1 MNEVKNMNET
11 NAARKSRQ
19 QLLTE
24 GRPYRK
30 IIGFTLPILIGSLFQ
45 QLYNMADSLIVSRA
59 LGVQAFAGVS
69 STGSITFL
77 ILGFAQGLTA
87 GLAVQIS
94 QSVGAGDA
102 QAVKR
107 HYAHNLVIS
116 TAVTALLTAF
126 SLLGTDW
133 LLNIM
138 RTPADILD
146 YARSYIRIIFG
157 GMTASMFYNFFSNTL
172 RALGDSKS
180 PLYFLFA
187 ASGLNVVLD
196 IVFILF
202 TPLGVAGAAWATVI
216 SQGVSAVLCLILI
229 LKKVEVLSLKGYREP
244 LQLSVLLQ
252 NLRLGLPM
260 AFQSSII
267 ALGTIFMTYA
277 TNRMGSMAV
286 AAYAAGN
293 KIDGIAVEPL
303 RSLGMTMLTYT
314 GQNYGAKKYGRILQG
329 VRQSILIAAVLS
341 LVLGLTMALGGR
353 NLAYIFLG
361 THDREV
367 LGQTALMLLV
377 HGVCYM
383 ILGLLFLFRF
393 TVQGLGQTLLPTLA
407 GMMELVMRTIA
418 AFFLVPKLEFLG
430 AAVATPLSWL
440 GALIPVAAAYFFA
453 AGKLRKETLEE

>member
-1 MNEVKNMNET
+1 MLRDCT
-11 NAARKSRQ
+11 IP
-19 QLLTE
+19 T
-24 GRPYRK
+24 
-30 IIGFTLPILIGSLFQ
+30 LIGSLFQ

-94 QSVGAGDA
+94 QSIGSGDA

-107 HYAHNLVIS
+107 HYIHNLVIS
-116 TAVTALLTAF
+116 TVVTALLTIF

-133 LLNIM
+133 LLAVM
-138 RTPADILD
+138 RTPADVLD
-146 YARSYIRIIFG
+146 YAQSYIRIIFG
-157 GMTASMFYNFFSNTL
+157 GMAASMFYNFFSNTL

-196 IVFILF
+196 IGFILF
-202 TPLGVAGAAWATVI
+202 TPLGVAGAAWATVV
-216 SQGVSAVLCLILI
+216 SQGVSAALCLILI
-229 LKKVEVLSLKGYREP
+229 LKKVEVLSLKGYRES

-303 RSLGMTMLTYT
+303 RSLGMTMLTYA
-314 GQNYGAKKYGRILQG
+314 GQNYGAKKYSRILQG
-329 VRQSILIAAVLS
+329 VRQSILIAAILS
-341 LVLGLTMALGGR
+341 LALGLTMVLGGR
-353 NLAYIFLG
+353 SLAYIFLG
-361 THDREV
+361 TNDTEV

-383 ILGLLFLFRF
+383 ILALLFLFRF

-407 GMMELVMRTIA
+407 GVMELVMRTIA
-418 AFFLVPKLEFLG
+418 AFLLVPKLEFLG

-453 AGKLRKETLEE
+453 ARKLHRET

>member
-1 MNEVKNMNET
+1 MNEVKNMNEI

-229 LKKVEVLSLKGYREP
+229 LKKSG
-244 LQLSVLLQ
+244 
-252 NLRLGLPM
+252 GTLP
-260 AFQSSII
+260 
-267 ALGTIFMTYA
+267 
-277 TNRMGSMAV
+277 
-286 AAYAAGN
+286 
-293 KIDGIAVEPL
+293 
-303 RSLGMTMLTYT
+303 
-314 GQNYGAKKYGRILQG
+314 
-329 VRQSILIAAVLS
+329 
-341 LVLGLTMALGGR
+341 
-353 NLAYIFLG
+353 
-361 THDREV
+361 
-367 LGQTALMLLV
+367 
-377 HGVCYM
+377 
-383 ILGLLFLFRF
+383 
-393 TVQGLGQTLLPTLA
+393 
-407 GMMELVMRTIA
+407 
-418 AFFLVPKLEFLG
+418 
-430 AAVATPLSWL
+430 
-440 GALIPVAAAYFFA
+440 
-453 AGKLRKETLEE
+453 